1 MEAYFNEETMA
12 VVLVYVVNV
21 VKALLFLLIGWIV
34 ANWIKRITVRGLERA
49 KIDQTLVKFF
59 GNIARYTVLVLV
71 VLACLGIFGINT
83 TSFAAV
89 IGAVGLAI
97 GLAFQGTLGHFASG
111 VMLLVFRP
119 FKVGDVISVA
129 GDTGKVNEIEL
140 FTTTLDTADNRRI
153 IVPNGNIVGSTIE
166 NLTFHPTRR
175 VDVSVGTDYGAD
187 LDHARQVM
195 LEAALSTPHIL
206 SDPPPQVYLDALGGS
221 SIDWKVRVWCNTPDY
236 FAIKDELTLRVKKA
250 LDAAGIGIPFPQ
262 MDVHLDTD
270 VTDALAKRAN

>member
-1 MEAYFNEETMA
+1 MA

-187 LDHARQVM
+187 LAHARQVM
-195 LEAALSTPHIL
+195 LEAALSTSHIL